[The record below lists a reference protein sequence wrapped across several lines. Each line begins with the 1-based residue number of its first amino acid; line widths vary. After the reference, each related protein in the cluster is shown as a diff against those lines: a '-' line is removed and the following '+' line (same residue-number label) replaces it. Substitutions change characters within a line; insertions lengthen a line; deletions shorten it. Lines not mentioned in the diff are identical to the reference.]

1 MSLRLFFCL
10 LLLLSALGLPARLQ
24 AAELYSAVSVHS
36 SSEPVPVY
44 DMVNGWG
51 DDVRSGRY
59 AWADGRVQL
68 GFAAQGWNFVLER
81 RWHYDFRFS
90 KDMAEFY
97 ASLERGDARPGDY
110 ALALQAKALQM
121 RGWRVG
127 YEFHWQRWRLQ
138 PILSV
143 YRVDQY
149 QIGDLHGVATLSTVN
164 SASVLLDYHFDDD
177 KLLAWPTAPEDG
189 RGFSADFNLAYDGL
203 RWQLELQLQDLW
215 SRMELP
221 AAAFTRGCINLGG
234 AENPVCSSGNA
245 VAGNSGYADYPYRTA
260 LQWPVAGCGYRPRVA
275 VYGVLA
281 RPLSARQRTERLA
294 YCRGRAG
301 AVGPFHGAGS
311 VCTGAVAGISW
322 RWLNRP
328 RPTGSKPGIC
338 RCSWRCVIRGRGPAR

>member
-51 DDVRSGRY
+51 GDVRSGRY

-68 GFAAQGWNFVLER
+68 GFAAQGWDFALER

-127 YEFHWQRWRLQ
+127 YDFHWQRWRLQ

-245 VAGNSGYADYPYRTA
+245 AAGNSGYADYHTHLQYSGQLRAVYTDLGVQLTAFWHDRYQRISAQKNWRTA
-260 LQWPVAGCGYRPRVA
+260 VGELG
-275 VYGVLA
+275 
-281 RPLSARQRTERLA
+281 LSAHSTAQLGLHWSSNWHQLA
-294 YCRGRAG
+294 LVTDQAD
-301 AVGPFHGAGS
+301 
-311 VCTGAVAGISW
+311 W
-322 RWLNRP
+322 QQ
-328 RPTGSKPGIC
+328 
-338 RCSWRCVIRGRGPAR
+338 ARHLQLQLALRYPW